1 MKKIIILA
9 AALFLFS
16 TLSQAS
22 EAMMSEALTHYIEAL
37 QAQRDGKFE
46 KAIDLYKK
54 AALIDGENSRWA
66 KFVANN
72 IGVIHMEQGKLDEA
86 EASFERALKI
96 DPDYTAA
103 KMNLGLIYS
112 KRGDKCKATEY
123 WLKVLGFNI
132 DDLRPHEPL
141 IEDGTGTVSFS
152 DP

>member
-9 AALFLFS
+9 AALFFS
-16 TLSQAS
+16 CTLGHA
-22 EAMMSEALTHYIEAL
+22 EEMMSEALTHYIEAL

-54 AALIDGENSRWA
+54 AALIDGENSRWT

-72 IGVIHMEQGKLDEA
+72 IGVIYMEQGKLDEA
-86 EASFERALKI
+86 EASIERALKI

-123 WLKVLGFNI
+123 WLKILGFNI

-141 IEDGTGTVSFS
+141 IEDGTGTISFR

>member
-9 AALFLFS
+9 AALFFS
-16 TLSQAS
+16 CTLLHA
-22 EAMMSEALTHYIEAL
+22 EEMMSEALTHYIEAL
-37 QAQRDGKFE
+37 QAQRDGKLE

-54 AALIDGENSRWA
+54 TALIDGENSRWA
-66 KFVANN
+66 KFVSIN
-72 IGVIHMEQGKLDEA
+72 IGVIYMEQGKLDEA
-86 EASFERALKI
+86 EASFEKALKI
-96 DPDYTAA
+96 DPEYTAA